1 MRRGI
6 ILSEKEEDR
15 KTKVSRICDSCC
27 NRDDCIQ
34 DAGILCASYKEG
46 LEKDE

>member
-1 MRRGI
+1 M
-6 ILSEKEEDR
+6 SKEQR
-15 KTKVSRICDSCC
+15 KTEKDSRLCDSCC